1 VAERD
6 FLTLLDFE
14 RAELDEILAL
24 AERLKGDLRAGRSA
38 APLRGRVLG
47 LVFHKPS
54 LRTRLSFEVGMRQL
68 GGDALYITDAE
79 VGFGKRESIEDI
91 GRVLS
96 RFLDGIMI
104 RTFAQGE
111 VARLAAAASVP
122 VINGLTDWVHP
133 CQVLCDLFTLREQGL
148 ELDGLKIAYVGDGNN
163 LANSW
168 MHAALAFA
176 LDLRLAC
183 PAGYDPDLASFARVG
198 GGGRG
203 RVRLFRDAREAV
215 DGAQVVYTDT
225 WTSMGQEAE
234 AARRRAVFPP
244 LQVNERLLGAA
255 APGALVMHCLPAHRG
270 EEITDE
276 VIDGPRSIVYDQ
288 AENRLHGQKGILL
301 HCLGARG

>member
-1 VAERD
+1 MPTRD
-6 FLTLLDFE
+6 FLTLRDFD
-14 RAELDEILAL
+14 RAELDAILDL
-24 AERLKGDLRAGRSA
+24 ARRLKEDWRAGRA
-38 APLRGRVLG
+38 HEELRGRVLG

-54 LRTRLSFEVGMRQL
+54 LRTRVSFEVGMRQL

-79 VGFGKRESIEDI
+79 IGFGKRESIEDI

-96 RFLDGIMI
+96 RFLDGLMI
-104 RTFAQGE
+104 RTFAQAD
-111 VARLAAAASVP
+111 VARLAAAAEAP

-133 CQVLCDLFTLREQGL
+133 CQVLSDLFTLREKGC
-148 ELDGLKIAYVGDGNN
+148 ELDGLKVAYLGDGNN

-168 MHAALAFA
+168 MHAALAFE
-176 LDLRLAC
+176 LDLRLGC
-183 PAGYDPDLASFARVG
+183 PAGYDPDLEIYDRVASR
-198 GGGRG
+198 GRG
-203 RVRLFRDAREAV
+203 RARICRDPRDAVA
-215 DGAQVVYTDT
+215 GAQVIYTDT

-244 LQVNERLLGAA
+244 FQLNPALLALA

-276 VIDGPRSIVYDQ
+276 VMDGPQSIVYDQ

-301 HCLGARG
+301 HCLGERG